1 MLECKNIVAA
11 DDIVRNVFVD
21 VVAVDD
27 TNSVVVDPA
36 SLSGGFA
43 LAGQL
48 SAVVAAAGAAVAD
61 AAECC

>member
-27 TNSVVVDPA
+27 TNSVDVDPA
-36 SLSGGFA
+36 RLSGGFA

-48 SAVVAAAGAAVAD
+48 SAGVAAAVGAD